1 MCILNDWSN
10 FREKVKKEG
19 LEELIHFQKADCQS
33 LPFEH
38 NTFDIVTISFGV
50 RNFENLAQSLSE
62 IHRVLKP
69 GGLLLILEF
78 SHPRSFPIKQAY
90 SFYNKCIL
98 PLIGFIVSGD
108 KRAYTYLPE
117 SIKAFPSGKNFANI
131 LRTNDFIATRF
142 TSMTGGIATI
152 YSGIKGKK

>member
-1 MCILNDWSN
+1 
-10 FREKVKKEG
+10 
-19 LEELIHFQKADCQS
+19 
-33 LPFEH
+33 
-38 NTFDIVTISFGV
+38 
-50 RNFENLAQSLSE
+50 
-62 IHRVLKP
+62 
-69 GGLLLILEF
+69 
-78 SHPRSFPIKQAY
+78 
-90 SFYNKCIL
+90 
-98 PLIGFIVSGD
+98 LIGFIVSGD